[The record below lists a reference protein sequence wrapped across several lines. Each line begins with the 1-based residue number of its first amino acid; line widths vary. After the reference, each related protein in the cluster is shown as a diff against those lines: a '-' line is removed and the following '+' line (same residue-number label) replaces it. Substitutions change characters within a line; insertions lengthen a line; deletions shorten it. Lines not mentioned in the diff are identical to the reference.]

1 MGSSER
7 TTNSSMV
14 GASVEMLLMS
24 LLGIGITVT
33 CKNFPTTYARK
44 ARPCSSGTA
53 LGPHVC
59 CNIYYVRK
67 SDVLGFGTGNAEA
80 EV

>member
-14 GASVEMLLMS
+14 GASVAMLLMS
-24 LLGIGITVT
+24 LLGIGIAVT

-44 ARPCSSGTA
+44 ARPCSSAGARATC
-53 LGPHVC
+53 LLQYLFMSE
-59 CNIYYVRK
+59 NQMY
-67 SDVLGFGTGNAEA
+67 
-80 EV
+80 